1 MNRANV
7 TISEELH
14 NAGKELAKRK
24 YGSFSHMVRVCVQE
38 KLKEDQGEDVS
49 SIDAR
54 AVAAKVDD
62 VEEQVE
68 KVIDEVE
75 VIQENME
82 VVTAQSSGSDAKV
95 EYVEEKALEV
105 LRDTDKPLSV
115 PDLSERLDIRVSL
128 VEQAV
133 ASLSDGL
140 VLNEVQPEG
149 ESGTTRWELK

>member
-1 MNRANV
+1 MQRANI

-14 NAGKELAKRK
+14 GEGKELAERK

-49 SIDAR
+49 AIDAR

-105 LRDTDKPLSV
+105 LRDADKPLSV

>member
-1 MNRANV
+1 MKRANV

-14 NAGKELAKRK
+14 EEGKELAERR
-24 YGSFSHMVRVCVQE
+24 YGSFSHMVRVCVKE
-38 KLKEDQGEDVS
+38 KLKEDKGEDVS
-49 SIDAR
+49 AIDAR

-95 EYVEEKALEV
+95 EYVEEKSLEV
-105 LRDTDKPLSV
+105 LRDADEPLSV
-115 PDLSERLDIRVSL
+115 PDLSERLDIHVSL
-128 VEQAV
+128 VEQAI
-133 ASLSDGL
+133 ASLSDSL

>member
-1 MNRANV
+1 MKRVNV
-7 TISEELH
+7 TTSEELH
-14 NAGKELAKRK
+14 EKGKELAKRK

-49 SIDAR
+49 AVDAR
-54 AVAAKVDD
+54 AVAAKVDE

-75 VIQENME
+75 VIQERIE
-82 VVTAQSSGSDAKV
+82 VIATQSSGSDAKV

-105 LRDTDKPLSV
+105 LRDADKPLSV
-115 PDLSERLDIRVSL
+115 PDISERLDIHVSL
-128 VEQAV
+128 VEEAI
-133 ASLSDGL
+133 ASLSDEL

-149 ESGTTRWELK
+149 ESGATRWELK